1 MASLL
6 DLVEALV
13 RDPAAKAAYRADPDE
28 FLDSRGFGELE
39 PADFEEA
46 LHQAADSF
54 PPTLAAHVD
63 PTQGFDSLV
72 HVDLQELGF
81 DDELRP
87 LDPLDDGPE
96 PAGWHGPALGDDVAF
111 DAPAGSAGHHDG
123 PEGPG
128 GADSLDAELSVDRP
142 DGRSD
147 QAAADADDGDV
158 EASAAAAAGRDDTAG
173 RDESAGLDDDVDG
186 SDQPAAAAWADDP
199 FDRPGLGPDGDDPWF
214 YSQDQPT
221 FVAPDDVD
229 DDILDDVDD
238 FNRDS

>member
-28 FLDSRGFGELE
+28 FLGRHGFDGLE

-72 HVDLQELGF
+72 HVDLHELGF
-81 DDELRP
+81 DEELRP

-142 DGRSD
+142 DDRSE
-147 QAAADADDGDV
+147 QAGADADGDDV
-158 EASAAAAAGRDDTAG
+158 DALAAAPAGRDDSAG
-173 RDESAGLDDDVDG
+173 RDDDMDG
-186 SDQPAAAAWADDP
+186 SDQPAVVAWADDP

-214 YSQDQPT
+214 YDQDQPT

-229 DDILDDVDD
+229 DDLLDDVDD